1 MWLGA
6 HDAKWALTAGARPTI
21 PPCTA
26 VALGVRSTLREVI
39 HMDRPTKHEL
49 DRLRDALAEALDGV
63 RSATGDDELMAAWRN
78 VQILG
83 WKLNALLPAAEQHR
97 IA

>member
-1 MWLGA
+1 
-6 HDAKWALTAGARPTI
+6 
-21 PPCTA
+21 
-26 VALGVRSTLREVI
+26 
-39 HMDRPTKHEL
+39 MDRPTKHEL